1 MHAWALNAA
10 IGAQVVL
17 GALTTGVAAATTGK
31 QVSGASLRPVDLRSL
46 VLTFSCPSP
55 HPTPPHRQ
63 TSIATSILGG
73 MSTLAASYLAKS
85 RGSGEPEASALR
97 ARELDSFIRDLEAF
111 MLDHGHL
118 TGGAG
123 GGVQPEY
130 EAMVARYRRR
140 FEEIM
145 GNALEGV
152 EDSLKAEKQMQEM
165 KAVVAAKE
173 KEHKSMV

>member
-1 MHAWALNAA
+1 
-10 IGAQVVL
+10 
-17 GALTTGVAAATTGK
+17 
-31 QVSGASLRPVDLRSL
+31 
-46 VLTFSCPSP
+46 
-55 HPTPPHRQ
+55 
-63 TSIATSILGG
+63 

-165 KAVVAAKE
+165 KSVVAAAKG
-173 KEHKSMV
+173 KADKSMV

>member
-1 MHAWALNAA
+1 
-10 IGAQVVL
+10 
-17 GALTTGVAAATTGK
+17 
-31 QVSGASLRPVDLRSL
+31 
-46 VLTFSCPSP
+46 
-55 HPTPPHRQ
+55 
-63 TSIATSILGG
+63 

-85 RGSGEPEASALR
+85 RGSGEPEASAMR
-97 ARELDSFIRDLEAF
+97 ARDLDSYIRDLRAF
-111 MLDHGHL
+111 VLDHGHL
-118 TGGAG
+118 AG
-123 GGVQPEY
+123 PAVGPEH
-130 EAMVARYRRR
+130 EAMIARYRRR

>member
-1 MHAWALNAA
+1 M
-10 IGAQVVL
+10 
-17 GALTTGVAAATTGK
+17 
-31 QVSGASLRPVDLRSL
+31 
-46 VLTFSCPSP
+46 
-55 HPTPPHRQ
+55 
-63 TSIATSILGG
+63 
-73 MSTLAASYLAKS
+73 
-85 RGSGEPEASALR
+85 
-97 ARELDSFIRDLEAF
+97 
-111 MLDHGHL
+111 
-118 TGGAG
+118 
-123 GGVQPEY
+123 QPEY